1 MTDQAAASVLPLPAA
16 PSTAQRMG
24 QWLWVNIARPL
35 LQILVFI
42 VIGVVIMTVAAYAI
56 ALLSNAFKLAKND
69 LDMVRIVNI
78 QLADMVIGG
87 VATGFLYAVIALGYT
102 MVYGVLRFINFA
114 HSEIFMVG
122 GVMGYEVFNFMAGVA
137 KIKDADFFGVVFL
150 ILLSIGV
157 AALVCGAL
165 AVGIERVAY
174 RPLRNAPKLVS
185 LVAAIGVSLL
195 LQDIVRALAGLIH
208 NSFKLSYSPVTA
220 ISRNYPIFPPA
231 WKSFLPE
238 NLAGAT
244 IAGSAIAVIVG
255 GLIMMLGLNY
265 FVNSTR
271 LGKGIRAVSMDRP
284 TAALMGINVNA
295 IIALTFFIGGA
306 LGGAAGVLYG
316 MRTSVVDAYVGFLP
330 GLKAFTAAVLGGIG
344 SITGALLGGILLG
357 LIESFLSG
365 LLPYYEAL
373 GTGYRDIF
381 AFIVLIAILIFRP
394 TGLLGERVDEK
405 V

>member
-1 MTDQAAASVLPLPAA
+1 MTDQAATSALPLPAT
-16 PSTAQRMG
+16 PSTAQRVG

-35 LQILVFI
+35 LQIFAFILV
-42 VIGVVIMTVAAYAI
+42 GVAIMTAAAYGI
-56 ALLSNAFKLAKND
+56 AVISNLFKLAKNE
-69 LDMVRIVNI
+69 LDMVNIVNI
-78 QLADMVIGG
+78 QLADMIISGI
-87 VATGFLYAVIALGYT
+87 ATGFLYAVIALGYT

-122 GVMGYEVFNFMAGVA
+122 GVMGFEVFTLLNSVA
-137 KIKDADFFGVVFL
+137 KIKDADFLGILFL
-150 ILLSIGV
+150 ALLSIFV
-157 AALVCGAL
+157 AAGVCGAL

-195 LQDIVRALAGLIH
+195 LQDVVRALTGLIH
-208 NSFKLSYSPVTA
+208 NSFKLSYTPVSA
-220 ISRNYPIFPPA
+220 ISRQYPLTPDA
-231 WKSFLPE
+231 S
-238 NLAGAT
+238 
-244 IAGSAIAVIVG
+244 IAGSAIIVIIS
-255 GLIMMLGLNY
+255 GLVMMLALNY
-265 FVNSTR
+265 FVNSTK

-295 IIALTFFIGGA
+295 IISLTFFIGGA

-344 SITGALLGGILLG
+344 NITGALLGGILLG
-357 LIESFLSG
+357 LIESFFSG
-365 LLPYYEAL
+365 LLPYYDAL

>member
-1 MTDQAAASVLPLPAA
+1 MTDQAAASALPLPAA
-16 PSTAQRMG
+16 PSTAQRVG

-42 VIGVVIMTVAAYAI
+42 VVGVAIMTAAAYGI
-56 ALLSNAFKLAKND
+56 ALLSNAFKLAKNE
-69 LDMVRIVNI
+69 LDMVNIVNI
-78 QLADMVIGG
+78 QLADMIISGI
-87 VATGFLYAVIALGYT
+87 ATGFLYAVIALGYT

-122 GVMGYEVFNFMAGVA
+122 GVMGYEVFNLLNSVV
-137 KIKDADFFGVVFL
+137 KIKDADFAGVVFL
-150 ILLSIGV
+150 MLLSILV
-157 AALVCGAL
+157 AAAVCGLL

-208 NSFKLSYSPVTA
+208 NSFNLSYIPVTA
-220 ISRNYPIFPPA
+220 ISKQYPVFPPS
-231 WKSFLPE
+231 WTFLPE
-238 NLAGAT
+238 NLATAS

-255 GLIMMLGLNY
+255 GLVMMLALNY
-265 FVNSTR
+265 FVNSTK
-271 LGKGIRAVSMDRP
+271 LGKGIRAVSMDRS

-316 MRTSVVDAYVGFLP
+316 TRTSVVNAYVGFLP
-330 GLKAFTAAVLGGIG
+330 GIKAFTAAVLGGIG
-344 SITGALLGGILLG
+344 NITGALLGGILLG
-357 LIESFLSG
+357 LIESYLSG

-381 AFIVLIAILIFRP
+381 AFVVLIAILIFRP